1 MIKSLLN
8 SFTAFFLLSLLMA
21 GCQKKGVPHEE
32 EEIIDAVIIEL
43 PNGLPPFECTGGAPE
58 SIATFYVDEIG
69 NSVCRAQIQNL
80 GLTSNS
86 GRATGIII
94 NNQAAYDKYLTCAA
108 AKPVIDFDN
117 YFILAG
123 LYRHSSCV
131 SFKQHEVKLCDDKL
145 IFRIDMLKGLCAGPN
160 NVIFSMVAIKKIY
173 SKREIIIDMQFTN

>member
-1 MIKSLLN
+1 
-8 SFTAFFLLSLLMA
+8 MA

-108 AKPVIDFDN
+108 TKPVIDFEN

-123 LYRHSSCV
+123 LYRHNSCA
-131 SFKQHEVKLCDDKL
+131 SLKQYEVKLCDDKL

-160 NVIFSMVAIKKIY
+160 NVIFLMVVVEKIY
-173 SKREIIIDMQFTN
+173 EDKTIVFDMQFSN